1 MYWLK
6 CNNMMVKRMKRY
18 GLTLLLCMGFI
29 SGLAPAN
36 AGIMP
41 ASTRIIYQ
49 EGTTEQSLMLANT
62 NPYPVMVQ
70 TWIDN
75 GAIDGTPEKA
85 DAPYI
90 ALPAVFR
97 MQPNTMQGLR
107 IIYNQRPLPKDRES
121 VFWLNLY
128 EVPPTKSERSSPSS
142 KVKMTMN
149 TQMKIF
155 YRPKS
160 LKEKPQNWAENM
172 QFSLFRRGDMLVVR
186 CTNPTPYFASF
197 ASLKLDISGKQYA
210 SEQKLDMMTPPFERA
225 EYEFKHP
232 AMRNVSGTVNLQFQ
246 LIDDNGFNQ
255 AGSQTVTVNT
265 VER

>member
-1 MYWLK
+1 
-6 CNNMMVKRMKRY
+6 MKKY
-18 GLTLLLCMGFI
+18 GLVLLLGLG
-29 SGLAPAN
+29 SVYGLAPAN

-41 ASTRIIYQ
+41 SSTRIIYQ

-70 TWIDN
+70 TWVDN
-75 GAIDGTPEKA
+75 GEIDGTPEKA
-85 DAPYI
+85 NAPYI

-107 IIYNQRPLPKDRES
+107 IIYNQHPLPTDRES

-128 EVPPTKSERSSPSS
+128 EVPPTKSAQSASSP

-160 LKEKPQNWAENM
+160 LKEKPQDWAGKL
-172 QFSLFRRGDMLVVR
+172 QFSLFRRGDMLVIR
-186 CTNPTPYFASF
+186 CTNPTPTLPLLLLLSWR
-197 ASLKLDISGKQYA
+197 SL
-210 SEQKLDMMTPPFERA
+210 
-225 EYEFKHP
+225 
-232 AMRNVSGTVNLQFQ
+232 
-246 LIDDNGFNQ
+246 
-255 AGSQTVTVNT
+255 AGSIPANKSWI
-265 VER
+265 